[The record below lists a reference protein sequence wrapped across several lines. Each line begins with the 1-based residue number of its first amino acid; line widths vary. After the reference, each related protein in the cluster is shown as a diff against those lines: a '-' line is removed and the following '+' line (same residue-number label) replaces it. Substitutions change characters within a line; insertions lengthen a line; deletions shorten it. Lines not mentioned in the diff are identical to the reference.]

1 MWFIVKWS
9 SESQWRRKMPA
20 RWCAAESPQGEKN
33 TPWKKLKFLG
43 QLSTTLSRPG
53 HSQLVT
59 RVVMRLLIVTCA
71 EYNRG
76 KWAHYMYSMTRSIFH
91 IFAYCF
97 HHFYAPFGADTSNI
111 SETFIARRWHL
122 CIQIGTRYK
131 NCTSQAVKII
141 SAQRNF
147 IESLSQKVLC
157 LGSGPEMWYIRNWR
171 KGSVNITSLFLLYA
185 SLLQMGMW
193 YSPQCF
199 SSQVE
204 FHISCRLFLT

>member
-1 MWFIVKWS
+1 
-9 SESQWRRKMPA
+9 MPA

-53 HSQLVT
+53 HSQLVAQ
-59 RVVMRLLIVTCA
+59 VVRNEIVTCA

-97 HHFYAPFGADTSNI
+97 HHFYAPFEAETSNI

-157 LGSGPEMWYIRNWR
+157 LGSGPEI
-171 KGSVNITSLFLLYA
+171 LYK
-185 SLLQMGMW
+185 
-193 YSPQCF
+193 
-199 SSQVE
+199 
-204 FHISCRLFLT
+204 

>member
-43 QLSTTLSRPG
+43 QSSPTLSRPG
-53 HSQLVT
+53 HCQLVAQ
-59 RVVMRLLIVTCA
+59 VVMRLSLVPNITEASGSWYVQ
-71 EYNRG
+71 
-76 KWAHYMYSMTRSIFH
+76 HDPQ
-91 IFAYCF
+91 
-97 HHFYAPFGADTSNI
+97 HFSYFCILLPSFWNFDAPFEAETSNI

-157 LGSGPEMWYIRNWR
+157 LGSGPEMWYI
-171 KGSVNITSLFLLYA
+171 
-185 SLLQMGMW
+185 
-193 YSPQCF
+193 
-199 SSQVE
+199 
-204 FHISCRLFLT
+204 

>member
-33 TPWKKLKFLG
+33 TPWKKIKFLG
-43 QLSTTLSRPG
+43 QSSPTLSRPG
-53 HSQLVT
+53 HSQLVAQAQ
-59 RVVMRLLIVTCA
+59 VVTCA

-76 KWAHYMYSMTRSIFH
+76 KCAHDMFSMTRSIFH

-97 HHFYAPFGADTSNI
+97 HHLYAPFEADTSNI

-157 LGSGPEMWYIRNWR
+157 LGSGPEMWYI
-171 KGSVNITSLFLLYA
+171 
-185 SLLQMGMW
+185 
-193 YSPQCF
+193 
-199 SSQVE
+199 
-204 FHISCRLFLT
+204 

>member
-43 QLSTTLSRPG
+43 QSSPTLSRPG
-53 HSQLVT
+53 HCQLVAQ
-59 RVVMRLLIVTCA
+59 VVMRLLLVPNITEASVPTICSA
-71 EYNRG
+71 
-76 KWAHYMYSMTRSIFH
+76 WPAAFFH

-97 HHFYAPFGADTSNI
+97 HHFYAAFEADTSNI

-157 LGSGPEMWYIRNWR
+157 LGSGPEMWYI
-171 KGSVNITSLFLLYA
+171 
-185 SLLQMGMW
+185 
-193 YSPQCF
+193 
-199 SSQVE
+199 
-204 FHISCRLFLT
+204 

>member
-9 SESQWRRKMPA
+9 SESQWRRMLPA

-43 QLSTTLSRPG
+43 QLSPNTFQAWPQPISG
-53 HSQLVT
+53 SGCNE
-59 RVVMRLLIVTCA
+59 IVTGA

-76 KWAHYMYSMTRSIFH
+76 KWAHDMFSMTRNIFH

-97 HHFYAPFGADTSNI
+97 HHFYAPFPFEAETSNI

-122 CIQIGTRYK
+122 CIQIGTTYK

-147 IESLSQKVLC
+147 IESPSQKVLC
-157 LGSGPEMWYIRNWR
+157 LGSGPEMWY
-171 KGSVNITSLFLLYA
+171 K
-185 SLLQMGMW
+185 
-193 YSPQCF
+193 
-199 SSQVE
+199 
-204 FHISCRLFLT
+204 